1 MSTAGAP
8 ERGAPAP
15 SEPGWRWFVLAL
27 GAMVAV
33 TAAPAWPPAL
43 AVAAGAVRVLL
54 PVEQVALLVVV
65 AVASA
70 AVVGWRSGGRWW
82 LAVAWVAAA
91 AYVLRML
98 PLPADGYAT
107 FVRGW
112 SLTLGASFG
121 VVCLATPG
129 RPFLGRA
136 LAAVAVASAVT
147 AVGLRARTATGQA
160 TFQPVGQMLSAEYD
174 RRLEA
179 SQVQWERRAASPAWQ
194 GFVARFPEA
203 GEVAGQWAEGLQQAG
218 GTGGVAGVRPP
229 LVQVAPAL
237 LVLESLVALA
247 LGWAAYHRV
256 ARVRIGPPLGALPAL
271 RFNDQLVWGVVV
283 GGTLLLLPTLVE
295 WRAIGLNLV
304 VVFGTLYALRGVA
317 VLRWYLP
324 DRLALPALLALVVVV
339 LLLIALVG
347 PGWGAA
353 VLLANAV
360 GLGLGDTWRDFRA
373 GAPRRSLSS

>member
-1 MSTAGAP
+1 
-8 ERGAPAP
+8 
-15 SEPGWRWFVLAL
+15 
-27 GAMVAV
+27 
-33 TAAPAWPPAL
+33 
-43 AVAAGAVRVLL
+43 
-54 PVEQVALLVVV
+54 
-65 AVASA
+65 
-70 AVVGWRSGGRWW
+70 
-82 LAVAWVAAA
+82 VAWVAAA

-121 VVCLATPG
+121 VVCLATSG

-136 LAAVAVASAVT
+136 LAAVALASAVT

-256 ARVRIGPPLGALPAL
+256 ARVRIGPPLGALQAL

-295 WRAIGLNLV
+295 WRAIGLNLMV
-304 VVFGTLYALRGVA
+304 AFGTLYALRGVA